1 MSSRKNVDSGAEDT
15 RPPLPDSSRVAFA
28 AIYPTI
34 RGGVIVQDERGR
46 SYDYQF
52 GKIGDI
58 DRKAQEGTGK
68 SKATEI
74 RGRHASTHT
83 GWSLCLRLHWKM
95 VTDTKILSLPRFH
108 SSRVGTV
115 GRFLL
120 LCC

>member
-15 RPPLPDSSRVAFA
+15 RPPLPDTSSGALA
-28 AIYPTI
+28 ARETTK

-95 VTDTKILSLPRFH
+95 VPVT
-108 SSRVGTV
+108 
-115 GRFLL
+115 
-120 LCC
+120 